1 MSGESRILVD
11 EMVLPD
17 TAASWQATQLDLT
30 MMIGLGSMERTQEQW
45 HAVYSSAGLK
55 VLNTYSYNVS
65 IHDSVVEIGLMD
77 P

>member
-11 EMVLPD
+11 DMVLPD

-45 HAVYSSAGLK
+45 RALYCSAGLK
-55 VLNTYSYNVS
+55 VLNTYPYNVS

-77 P
+77 A